1 MEWIFLSEGLVY
13 FKEVYGTVPGW
24 VGKMYAYRSEAL
36 DHYTNLRSAI
46 MQEGYLSTKEKDL
59 LLVGIN
65 AARRYERSM
74 VYHTKGAIDGEAT
87 LPELAEYLLVPYLY
101 GGVEA
106 VRTGMESVRYALS
119 LKGLPD
125 EQIPDNA
132 SMDELLRYLLSIT
145 EENDGD
151 YLMELLNATEARR
164 NQLLLDHGAVSAKM
178 KAMLMVGVYSTEL
191 QGSEAGVWMEL
202 ARENG
207 ASDEEL
213 AEVGLICLLTA
224 GIPAWFEASDS
235 LQDRGV

>member
-1 MEWIFLSEGLVY
+1 MSEGLVY

-24 VGKMYAYRSEAL
+24 VGKMHAYRPEAL

-46 MQEGYLSTKEKDL
+46 MQEGNLSTKEKDL

-74 VYHTKGAIDGEAT
+74 VYHTKGAIDGGAT
-87 LPELAEYLLVPYLY
+87 LPELAEYLLVPSLY

-106 VRTGMESVRYALS
+106 VTGMESFRYALS

-125 EQIPDNA
+125 EQLPDDA

-145 EENDGD
+145 KDSDGD
-151 YLMELLNATEARR
+151 YLLELLDATGERR
-164 NQLLLDHGAVSAKM
+164 NQLLLEEGVASAKM
-178 KAMLMVGVYSTEL
+178 KSLLMVGIHSAEL
-191 QGSEAGVWMEL
+191 QGSKAGVWMNY

-207 ASDEEL
+207 ATDEEL

-235 LQDRGV
+235 LQDRGD